1 MGKVESPRPEMARA
15 HDSKS
20 DKSDKPHL
28 YGRGSA
34 RLDSVLDFVRF
45 AARPMP
51 LVTLLDE
58 APRRIALIF
67 GVDICSLYLLE
78 GEGTLVMRGN
88 VGFGGKALG
97 KIRLAVGEGITG
109 LSVEY
114 QRPMSADRAEQH
126 ASYKHFAHLGEEN
139 FPVFLVVPI
148 PGKDGPLGAVVVQ
161 RAKTPFEERD
171 VELLSA
177 LGALISAGVRTAEL
191 LDAQRD
197 TRPTRKM
204 GGGTRKVTLTGR
216 PEVGGRALGA
226 VAALRRP
233 SHRTNEAAAAESAN
247 QDVRLLRGAFDVAT
261 KAIEGLTLRADVL
274 GKRRDAGFLGTYV
287 EILSDMRFRE
297 RALEHAGLGVG
308 VPQALDRVAR
318 EVTRTAATVSDPFL
332 AERARDVEDLCDAL
346 VMLAVADRRAE
357 LPSKAILI
365 GDGLSVFDL
374 LITARSQPVGIAL
387 SERAVNP
394 RTHTLL
400 ELLGV
405 PAIAEVPGLF
415 KWASDGDIALLDADH
430 GILVLNPS
438 KSEVAALR
446 KEKRSAL

>member
-1 MGKVESPRPEMARA
+1 MMKRQMA
-15 HDSKS
+15 
-20 DKSDKPHL
+20 KPHVHD
-28 YGRGSA
+28 RGSA
-34 RLDSVLDFVRF
+34 RLDAVLEYVRF

-58 APRRIALIF
+58 APRRIAAIF
-67 GVDICSLYLLE
+67 GADICSLYLLE

-88 VGFGGKALG
+88 VGFDGKALG
-97 KIRLAVGEGITG
+97 KVRLAVGEGITG
-109 LSVEY
+109 QAVEY
-114 QRPMSADRAEQH
+114 QRPISADRAEQH
-126 ASYKHFAHLGEEN
+126 ASYKHFDTLGEDR
-139 FPVFLVVPI
+139 FPVFLAVPI
-148 PGKDGPLGAVVVQ
+148 VGKEGPLGCVVVQ
-161 RAKTPFEERD
+161 RKAKPYEEAD

-177 LGALISAGVRTAEL
+177 LGALISAGVRTADL
-191 LDAQRD
+191 LDAQRGA
-197 TRPTRKM
+197 RPTRRA

-226 VAALRRP
+226 IAALRRP
-233 SHRTNEAAAAESAN
+233 THRGTETPSAEGAIPN
-247 QDVRLLRGAFDVAT
+247 QDVRLLRGAFDVAS
-261 KAIEGLTLRADVL
+261 KAIEGLSRRADIL
-274 GKRRDAGFLGTYV
+274 GKRRDAGFLGTYI

-297 RALEHAGLGVG
+297 RALEHAGTGMG
-308 VPQALDRVAR
+308 VPQALGRVAR

-346 VMLAVADRRAE
+346 VMLAVADKRAE
-357 LPSKAILI
+357 LPTKAILI

-387 SERAVNP
+387 SERAANP

-405 PAIAEVPGLF
+405 PAIADVQGLY
-415 KWASDGDIALLDADH
+415 KWASDGDIALLDGDH
-430 GILVLNPS
+430 GLLVLNPS

-446 KEKRSAL
+446 HEKRSLMPPP